1 MSRRWPEMIEV
12 DLFIEDARF
21 VGAGAETG
29 VDWQALGERAT
40 QAALA
45 ETPFAELYTAGLYD
59 LSVRLS
65 DDATVHQL
73 NLETRGFDKPTNIL
87 SYQYIEAPTVEI
99 LRALDGATLGDL
111 VLAYETIAQEAK
123 AAGKSFDAH
132 VSHLIVHGVLHL
144 LGYDHLDDNQAE
156 AMEAIERRALATL
169 GIADPYKWHP
179 IDDLTDD

>member
-1 MSRRWPEMIEV
+1 MIEV

-21 VGAGAETG
+21 AAAKL
-29 VDWQALGERAT
+29 DWQALCLRAC

-45 ETPFAELYTAGLYD
+45 QTPFAELSLTGLYD

-65 DDATVHQL
+65 DDATVHLL

-87 SYQYIEAPTVEI
+87 TYQYIEMPTMEM
-99 LRALDGATLGDL
+99 LRAKGGATLGDL
-111 VLAYETIAQEAK
+111 VLAYETIVQEAL

-132 VSHLIVHGVLHL
+132 VTHLIVHGVLHL
-144 LGYDHLDDNQAE
+144 LGYDHLVDSQAE

-179 IDDLTDD
+179 IDDLTHD